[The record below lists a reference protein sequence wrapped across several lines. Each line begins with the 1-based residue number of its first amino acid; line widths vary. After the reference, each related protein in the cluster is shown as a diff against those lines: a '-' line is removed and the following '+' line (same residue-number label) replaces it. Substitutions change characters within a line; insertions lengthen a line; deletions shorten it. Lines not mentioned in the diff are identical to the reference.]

1 MAVAYEENLYYFGQ
15 IVKKLKQKVW
25 VKFLTESSEGV
36 FSWPE
41 KEDKDLVA
49 PEFIFYRNLEVT
61 ADTENK
67 TYRIKDLKEIQSKFQ
82 GFYRNHFLVHWYKK
96 GQVEKQKPLWTL

>member
-61 ADTENK
+61 TDTENK
-67 TYRIKDLKEIQSKFQ
+67 THRIKNLKEIQSKFQ
-82 GFYRNHFLVHWYKK
+82 GFYRKYFLVHWYKE